1 MSLTVRIL
9 IALVAGLGCGIL
21 LAEWGGAWDASIV
34 SVAQPI
40 GKAWLGGLQMP
51 LIPLIFALLV
61 TGIAQAATTARSNG
75 LAGRAIGLFAMLLVG
90 AASVAALA
98 GPLLLAL
105 WPVPSG
111 AVGALA
117 GAGPVSEVPD
127 VRPSAEW
134 LLGFIPVNPLKSAA
148 EGQVVAIVLFALIFG
163 FAVTRIA
170 PDRRAQLTGLFQA
183 LADALL
189 VVVNPLS
196 RSPVTSAMF
205 LVTTM
210 ISISGLFVLLN
221 AYFLA
226 AVQILVY
233 AGAVMVLF
241 LFVIMLLDVQETAR
255 RKLRIVSLVM
265 GFAAVGALFG
275 VYKSSV
281 EATYED
287 VEAVNKVVVGSTEAL
302 ARVLFSK
309 DNGFIL
315 PFEIVSILL
324 LVAMIGA
331 ILLSKK
337 ELR

>member
-1 MSLTVRIL
+1 MFN
-9 IALVAGLGCGIL
+9 
-21 LAEWGGAWDASIV
+21 
-34 SVAQPI
+34 
-40 GKAWLGGLQMP
+40 
-51 LIPLIFALLV
+51 IFAV
-61 TGIAQAATTARSNG
+61 
-75 LAGRAIGLFAMLLVG
+75 LA
-90 AASVAALA
+90 
-98 GPLLLAL
+98 
-105 WPVPSG
+105 
-111 AVGALA
+111 
-117 GAGPVSEVPD
+117 
-127 VRPSAEW
+127 
-134 LLGFIPVNPLKSAA
+134 
-148 EGQVVAIVLFALIFG
+148 VLS
-163 FAVTRIA
+163 
-170 PDRRAQLTGLFQA
+170 
-183 LADALL
+183 ALL

-287 VEAVNKVVVGSTEAL
+287 VEAVDEVVVGSTEAL
-302 ARVLFSK
+302 ARGLFSK